1 MKISNGV
8 KTKILI
14 FLFGIVFGARGMF
27 LYYHLFQLPKI
38 LMAPGPGE
46 EMIIGILD
54 LSSEPPKIIT
64 KEKTYEISGPSSV
77 ELRKIFSD
85 KTEIEAVGKISDSK
99 ILNSRIS
106 RSK

>member
-1 MKISNGV
+1 M

-14 FLFGIVFGARGMF
+14 FLFGIVLGAGGMF
-27 LYYHLFQLPKI
+27 LYYNLFQLPKT
-38 LMAPGPGE
+38 LMIPGPGE
-46 EMIIGILD
+46 EMIVGILD

-85 KTEIEAVGKISDSK
+85 KTEVDAVGKISDSK
-99 ILNSRIS
+99 ILNPRIS